1 MAYTNIMAVAVTTV
15 LFLAVVI
22 APQWTEAKKPPRQT
36 DTSDTD
42 RTSGT
47 DRTVCPFSV
56 PEIVQNCYATMSAL
70 PSEKCCKDLKTASK
84 TEVTCLC
91 NNVIAHPNPL
101 YTNTNQVNRACGVLD
116 KYACD
121 VGNANGGATK
131 KIAASMCIFG
141 LVASLFF

>member
-15 LFLAVVI
+15 LLLAVVI
-22 APQWTEAKKPPRQT
+22 APQWTEAKKPPQQT

-91 NNVIAHPNPL
+91 NNVIAH
-101 YTNTNQVNRACGVLD
+101 
-116 KYACD
+116 
-121 VGNANGGATK
+121 
-131 KIAASMCIFG
+131 
-141 LVASLFF
+141 